1 MSALEVYLQ
10 QFYENPRG
18 IEEYKINFL
27 KNHYYDRV
35 ATKLMIERKDLL
47 IGVTRNTCLIYFKS
61 RDPKSI
67 PIILDRINNEFIDLT

>member
-10 QFYENPRG
+10 QFYDDPRG
-18 IEEYKINFL
+18 IEEFKVNFL

-61 RDPKSI
+61 HDPKSI
-67 PIILDRINNEFIDLT
+67 PIILDRINNEFINL

>member
-61 RDPKSI
+61 RHPKSI
-67 PIILDRINNEFIDLT
+67 PIILDRINNEFIDLS

>member
-10 QFYENPRG
+10 QFYDDPRG